1 MDLAALAST
10 IGRKTTAAGS
20 QTVDV
25 ITFIEAPWGLSMKLF
40 PVQRV
45 ILKAHYGLVLDDNPQ
60 GFPLDVPVP
69 VDHANYH
76 PDLVDHEGYYKLRV
90 PISDWRRENKQV
102 FTEAGYLKYLH
113 LQGRCNVGDVV
124 PGHERREMILSIGR
138 RSGKCVTGD
147 TLVLTDKG
155 LSYISDMGD
164 VNGPELQPLNI
175 GVCQEAGV
183 RSRSAYFY
191 NAGVHP
197 TFSYKTRCGYN
208 LEGTGKHRVRV
219 LKENGVV
226 DWKRLD
232 EITIGDVIA
241 VNRKSDLWS
250 SEYVPFAPYVS
261 NRGYKKISYPEFVDE
276 KWGLLLGYLAG
287 DGTWPVRDS
296 IDVTVAHS
304 ETWAE
309 LKSIYVD
316 LFGSYKIA
324 MDDRTKSCGRM
335 GFHSKGVRETLHNL
349 GFSYSLKRD
358 TKEVPWV
365 IFKSPKPVVA
375 AFLQGLFETDGCA
388 EGDGKAVTF
397 SSASEKL
404 AREVQLLLL
413 NFGVVSS
420 FIVFRNKKYK
430 RDYYGLS
437 IRGTKSRKI
446 FAEQIGFRSHKKNDL
461 LQNSF
466 PKEYTREGGDV
477 ESIPYQSPW
486 IQRLL
491 DSIPKVKPVKGI
503 RGNYK
508 RSSLRDE
515 IGNSCKP
522 GSGEQL
528 TRVRL
533 QSIIDMARALNA
545 DEEVLRHWEEHIRTD
560 YFFDPVTEVGQ
571 GEKPV
576 FDLNVPEGESFVANG
591 VTNHNTTISA
601 CIAAYETYKLI
612 QKGHPQ
618 RFYGLPDSNV
628 IQIISVATDKDQ
640 AGLLY
645 REVHGHFVNCDFFGT
660 YMANATQS
668 FATFQT
674 PQDIEKFGSFKE
686 NQRARFSLKITF
698 RSCVAKGL
706 RGAGNIVVIMDE
718 IAHFTDA
725 GQSSAEEVYNAVTP
739 STSAFSQKDP
749 VDSRKPIGPVEGRII
764 LISSPLGKQGQF
776 YKLFQIGMSSGKAAE
791 NMLCIEAPT
800 WEVNPTV
807 PASEF
812 EKHYVKDPNVFFTE
826 YGGRFS
832 DRTRGWIEVEDDLI
846 ACVDKKARPKT
857 QAPTRM
863 PHYLGLDVALVN
875 DYSAMAVGHLDHHH
889 GKVVLDYI
897 ERIRAGEGKY
907 QNQERLE
914 FDQVADWVLDVS
926 RKFYITEGMFDQWAG
941 IPMEQAL
948 VKRGLSQIKSV
959 FHQKNLSSQMYQ
971 NFKNLML
978 DEKLSLFD
986 FPIPNGKEHCDYI
999 SELMELQAET
1009 ESKYVVVVEAPQ
1021 IEGKHDDFSDALVRM
1036 VWTAT
1041 QHFQN
1046 KALVIGSRAHMNGTN
1061 PQSLPVRGSSAQQ
1074 MMKLRRSGS
1083 HPSRSATQPGR
1094 RW

>member
-138 RSGKCVTGD
+138 RSGK
-147 TLVLTDKG
+147 
-155 LSYISDMGD
+155 
-164 VNGPELQPLNI
+164 
-175 GVCQEAGV
+175 
-183 RSRSAYFY
+183 
-191 NAGVHP
+191 
-197 TFSYKTRCGYN
+197 
-208 LEGTGKHRVRV
+208 
-219 LKENGVV
+219 
-226 DWKRLD
+226 
-232 EITIGDVIA
+232 
-241 VNRKSDLWS
+241 
-250 SEYVPFAPYVS
+250 
-261 NRGYKKISYPEFVDE
+261 
-276 KWGLLLGYLAG
+276 
-287 DGTWPVRDS
+287 
-296 IDVTVAHS
+296 
-304 ETWAE
+304 
-309 LKSIYVD
+309 
-316 LFGSYKIA
+316 
-324 MDDRTKSCGRM
+324 
-335 GFHSKGVRETLHNL
+335 
-349 GFSYSLKRD
+349 
-358 TKEVPWV
+358 
-365 IFKSPKPVVA
+365 
-375 AFLQGLFETDGCA
+375 
-388 EGDGKAVTF
+388 
-397 SSASEKL
+397 
-404 AREVQLLLL
+404 
-413 NFGVVSS
+413 
-420 FIVFRNKKYK
+420 
-430 RDYYGLS
+430 
-437 IRGTKSRKI
+437 
-446 FAEQIGFRSHKKNDL
+446 
-461 LQNSF
+461 
-466 PKEYTREGGDV
+466 
-477 ESIPYQSPW
+477 
-486 IQRLL
+486 
-491 DSIPKVKPVKGI
+491 
-503 RGNYK
+503 
-508 RSSLRDE
+508 
-515 IGNSCKP
+515 
-522 GSGEQL
+522 
-528 TRVRL
+528 
-533 QSIIDMARALNA
+533 
-545 DEEVLRHWEEHIRTD
+545 
-560 YFFDPVTEVGQ
+560 
-571 GEKPV
+571 
-576 FDLNVPEGESFVANG
+576 
-591 VTNHNTTISA
+591 TTISA

-875 DYSAMAVGHLDHHH
+875 DYSAMAIGHLDHNH

-926 RKFYITEGMFDQWAG
+926 RKFYIAEGMFDQWAG